1 MVVIQECFWNIDL
14 SLVLF

>member
-1 MVVIQECFWNIDL
+1 MVVIQECFGIYP